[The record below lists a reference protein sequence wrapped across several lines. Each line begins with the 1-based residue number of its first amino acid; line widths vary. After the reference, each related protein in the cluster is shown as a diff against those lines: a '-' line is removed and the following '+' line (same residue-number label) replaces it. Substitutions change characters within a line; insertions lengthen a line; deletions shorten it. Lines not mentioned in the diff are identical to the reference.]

1 MISTIRNKGLCP
13 CPRCFILKTD
23 IDKLGQK
30 LDARYRITQA
40 RIYLGNIITTARDF
54 IYKQGYGVTSAAVE
68 RLLKEKSLVPTR
80 VRVYVQ
86 TEIGFYLNCLFR
98 MHLLRR

>member
-1 MISTIRNKGLCP
+1 MDT
-13 CPRCFILKTD
+13 
-23 IDKLGQK
+23 
-30 LDARYRITQA
+30 RYRITQA

-86 TEIGFYLNCLFR
+86 TEIGFLP
-98 MHLLRR
+98 